1 MSDTKENPAVVVT
14 GTAKEPVIGS
24 TTPRA
29 IKSSKKPTKP
39 LVLKNTLGKP
49 VEEGDYFYSKE
60 DNNGKAAP
68 SFNEVCGMPVEREDL
83 LGVFNKVF
91 DPKDNILFYKTSDKE
106 VYVIIVPL
114 KFSGSVGEEHG
125 SIDGDFQ
132 KHAISFLQEGSVNL
146 DTLKAKLKR
155 IVPFVKYTDR

>member
-1 MSDTKENPAVVVT
+1 MSDTKENPAVVPV
-14 GTAKEPVIGS
+14 GTVKVPVAES

-29 IKSSKKPTKP
+29 IKLTKKPAKP
-39 LVLKNTLGKP
+39 LVLKNTLGKT
-49 VEEGDYFYSKE
+49 VDEGDYFYSRE
-60 DNNGKAAP
+60 GNNGKAAP

-91 DPKDNILFYKTSDKE
+91 DPKDNVLFYKTTDKE

-114 KFSGSVGEEHG
+114 KYSSSVGEEQE